1 MPPERTQHPRWLF
14 RNVWDFKVQNAC
26 YRATSICTFWANTS
40 ALQSM
45 ECSLHQLRDKFGEGE
60 EREMREMFQKVQEEG
75 QQIVSRKE
83 SGIESFQPIRFLV
96 ADDDLDETER
106 TLILKVSVSTNMR
119 ALCDAQF

>member
-1 MPPERTQHPRWLF
+1 
-14 RNVWDFKVQNAC
+14 
-26 YRATSICTFWANTS
+26 
-40 ALQSM
+40 M